1 MKATFERW
9 YTTAFQSLQ
18 VRARWRRAAGVP
30 ALRVAA
36 PAARGASPR
45 EGRQRWPRGA
55 QSTGV
60 CCDSFTHCDQ
70 RLCETECKAA
80 GAVYLLSPRQPR

>member
-60 CCDSFTHCDQ
+60 CCDSFTHCDR
-70 RLCETECKAA
+70 RLVK
-80 GAVYLLSPRQPR
+80 GI